1 MVENVNT
8 KTQKNEIKG
17 KLVYEDKVIQ
27 KIIGM
32 ALDSVDGLL
41 AVDGGFFSNL
51 TDKLINT
58 DNVTTGVSVE
68 VGQKQVAVD
77 LKIIAE
83 YEKNIPK
90 IYEEIKKIISDEV
103 AHMTDLDVVEVNVDV
118 IDVKTKAQ
126 QEADEV
132 SVQDRITQATQSSET
147 SLNTTKSEEK
157 DKTQRVK

>member
-103 AHMTDLDVVEVNVDV
+103 AHMTDLDVIEVNVDV

-132 SVQDRITQATQSSET
+132 SVQDRITQATQSSEAL
-147 SLNTTKSEEK
+147 LNTTKSEEK

>member
-132 SVQDRITQATQSSET
+132 SVQDRITQATQSSEAA
-147 SLNTTKSEEK
+147 LNTTKSEEK

>member
-103 AHMTDLDVVEVNVDV
+103 AHMTDLDVIEVNVDV

-132 SVQDRITQATQSSET
+132 SVQDRITQATQSSEI

>member
-103 AHMTDLDVVEVNVDV
+103 AHMTDLDVIEVNVDV

-132 SVQDRITQATQSSET
+132 SVQDRITQATQSSEAP
-147 SLNTTKSEEK
+147 LNTTKSEEK

>member
-103 AHMTDLDVVEVNVDV
+103 AHMTDLDVIEVNVDV

-132 SVQDRITQATQSSET
+132 SVQDRITQATQSSEA

>member
-132 SVQDRITQATQSSET
+132 SVQDRITQATQSSEA

>member
-32 ALDSVDGLL
+32 ALESVDGLL

-103 AHMTDLDVVEVNVDV
+103 AHMTDLDVVEVNVNV

-132 SVQDRITQATQSSET
+132 SVQDRITQATQSS
-147 SLNTTKSEEK
+147 
-157 DKTQRVK
+157 